1 MFGVKR
7 KMATI
12 NTYLVTTSKHDIP
25 GLRLAGRLYK
35 GGNVRAYIYIRG
47 LVSRDKLPRCIK
59 MFKTPL
65 MTLHVLREKTLPVR
79 E

>member
-1 MFGVKR
+1 
-7 KMATI
+7 MATI

-59 MFKTPL
+59 MFKTEEGL
-65 MTLHVLREKTLPVR
+65 FRYLEKRSVLDYGQF
-79 E
+79 